1 MEIEERIVAV
11 RCDITINN
19 TTIRAVV
26 DTGAA
31 TNIMTSSLLRQL
43 NLEIEESSKTRFII
57 ANGERQAS
65 LGKTEIEIE
74 VNDWIIPVK
83 VEVIESRKKELL
95 LGTKFLAEMKGLID
109 LEKQTMTLKIE
120 EQDILIPIY
129 YSQKQ
134 LKEDEIENDTSESE
148 NTDEYDN
155 YEETDEEIDL
165 NVTLTDDEE
174 TIQTEDNEVKQPVL
188 ASSAERH

>member
-1 MEIEERIVAV
+1 MEIEERVVAV
-11 RCDITINN
+11 RCDLTINN
-19 TTIRAVV
+19 TTVKAVV

-31 TNIMTSSLLRQL
+31 TSIMTSSLLRQL

-74 VNDWIIPVK
+74 INDWIIPMT
-83 VEVIESRKKELL
+83 VEIIENKKKELL

-109 LEKQTMTLKIE
+109 LEEQTMTLKIDD
-120 EQDILIPIY
+120 QDISIPIY
-129 YSQKQ
+129 YLQKQ
-134 LKEDEIENDTSESE
+134 LKEDEIEDDTSESE
-148 NTDEYDN
+148 DIDDYDN

-165 NVTLTDDEE
+165 NITLIDNEE
-174 TIQTEDNEVKQPVL
+174 IIQTENDEAK
-188 ASSAERH
+188 

>member
-1 MEIEERIVAV
+1 M
-11 RCDITINN
+11 INN

-31 TNIMTSSLLRQL
+31 TSLITTSLLQQL

-74 VNDWIIPVK
+74 VNDWIIPIK
-83 VEVIESRKKELL
+83 VEVIESRNKDLL

-109 LEKQTMTLKIE
+109 LENQTMTLKIE
-120 EQDILIPIY
+120 EQDISIPIY
-129 YSQKQ
+129 YSQKRV
-134 LKEDEIENDTSESE
+134 KDERENDTSES
-148 NTDEYDN
+148 
-155 YEETDEEIDL
+155 
-165 NVTLTDDEE
+165 
-174 TIQTEDNEVKQPVL
+174 
-188 ASSAERH
+188 